1 MIDSTASILRIGY
14 ARMKKIVRAAKVSAA
29 KSVKPNPLS
38 PFVAALQSV
47 AAIVRGFKYVQN
59 PATQWSQR
67 PCHEGVKVGIILPG
81 NKTPTVIT
89 LPAGYMPAR
98 QIIGGKITYD
108 KSRVR
113 DVLDLYTLGSL
124 KDPRTEVL
132 NTAAYLAFKVMTSR
146 PRSLEGVLSV
156 QTLQKLESDAGI
168 RVVTVG
174 EDKRD
179 SLESK
184 MAGLLNFLSVNV
196 EAGSMAEVRGRRKN
210 LGKSASIGL

>member
-1 MIDSTASILRIGY
+1 MT
-14 ARMKKIVRAAKVSAA
+14 KKLVRAAKVSRDAIA
-29 KSVKPNPLS
+29 KVGVKVKPNPLS

-156 QTLQKLESDAGI
+156 QTLQTLEAAAGI
-168 RVVTVG
+168 RVESVG
-174 EDKRD
+174 ENKRD
-179 SLESK
+179 SLVTR
-184 MAGLLNFLSVNV
+184 MDGLLNFLAVNV